1 MGMLVPWQLVLQL
14 SALVLQAGA
23 TAQATVTMQGGD
35 EADDATTAAH
45 RLPGIRVS
53 LSRARPAM
61 TPYQQQYMAAVEA
74 EAKAASDAATPF
86 VLAALEDPWFR
97 AGLHACCPSV
107 ASLNSESL
115 LQRFRDETA
124 ISEMT
129 HSFDVDLSDS
139 GGHMA
144 GGVGGKNG
152 NFLGDPPLAVY
163 MNSSHFYN
171 LWEVAY
177 LNITSYQA
185 LHAEVGAEEGL
196 FVSGALAG
204 SEALPR
210 LYERCCMHCIV
221 VVVFVGFR
229 RGSAGLPAAAT
240 PATQAARSVC
250 QRRSRRRRS
259 VRYVSPHLPSSPGR
273 QSSSF
278 HNYHTNLVA
287 SNA

>member
-1 MGMLVPWQLVLQL
+1 MLVPRQLLLKL
-14 SALVLQAGA
+14 SALVLQAGT
-23 TAQATVTMQGGD
+23 TAQATVTTLGGD
-35 EADDATTAAH
+35 DPDDAATAAH
-45 RLPGIRVS
+45 RLPGLS
-53 LSRARPAM
+53 LSRAQPAM
-61 TPYQQQYMAAVEA
+61 SPYQQQYMAAVEA

-86 VLAALEDPWFR
+86 VLAALEDPRFR

-139 GGHMA
+139 GGHMG

-177 LNITSYQA
+177 LNITSYEA

-196 FVSGALAG
+196 FVSGALPG
-204 SEALPR
+204 SAALPR
-210 LYERCCMHCIV
+210 LSERCCMHCALSLFCLLTV
-221 VVVFVGFR
+221 
-229 RGSAGLPAAAT
+229 AGL
-240 PATQAARSVC
+240 QQVY
-250 QRRSRRRRS
+250 QLQQ
-259 VRYVSPHLPSSPGR
+259 Y
-273 QSSSF
+273 
-278 HNYHTNLVA
+278 
-287 SNA
+287 